1 MKNKKILTTGFAAL
15 LLLFVSINLKAEVKK
30 YVRYVHNDSASFGLL
45 EGETVYQLEKA
56 PYLGG
61 EKTGKEYNL
70 EEIRLLAPVEPS
82 KVLAVGFNYHS
93 HRGDMEL
100 PPHPPIFL
108 KLSSA
113 IIGSDEKLSL
123 IHI

>member
-70 EEIRLLAPVEPS
+70 EEIRL
-82 KVLAVGFNYHS
+82 Y
-93 HRGDMEL
+93 
-100 PPHPPIFL
+100 
-108 KLSSA
+108 
-113 IIGSDEKLSL
+113 
-123 IHI
+123 